1 MGGGRRG
8 TTLAKKEIFVAKL
21 PGGGRGVGGC
31 QPAPRVTSSVRGIA
45 LGCGNRRRVP
55 PPTLPGRLGSRDR
68 RPGRGVTHPPQ
79 HRLIRSPTPHA
90 SALSLGAPS
99 CPCKS
104 GEINVPG
111 ACEPW
116 INIAISGEQTEHPAV
131 VTVPPPPPARPQEH
145 DAGSPSLCTSVSVP
159 APARSCPGSG
169 DAIPASGV

>member
-1 MGGGRRG
+1 M
-8 TTLAKKEIFVAKL
+8 KKEIFVAKL
-21 PGGGRGVGGC
+21 PGCWRRWAWGGGC
-31 QPAPRVTSSVRGIA
+31 QPPRVTRSVRGIA

-55 PPTLPGRLGSRDR
+55 PPTLPGRLGSRDSSL
-68 RPGRGVTHPPQ
+68 GRGVPHPPQ
-79 HRLIRSPTPHA
+79 HPLIRSPTPHA
-90 SALSLGAPS
+90 SALFLGAPS

-131 VTVPPPPPARPQEH
+131 VTAPPPPPARPQEH
-145 DAGSPSLCTSVSVP
+145 NAGSPSLCTRGSVLEL
-159 APARSCPGSG
+159 ARSCPGSG